1 MERELELRV
10 SETIEALKELP
21 ARLEQDVEEVA
32 RNYAMLDSHFK
43 TKAAHCVNEQSE
55 LESRLLEIR
64 KSLQFEREKGLRLQ
78 AEFERVKN
86 AKKQQEA
93 ALEEHFAELRSRL
106 QSISLGDFEAVE
118 RRSMQLRDEVDYL
131 GSKLSLYCSCSG
143 IRWDYESQQSMSGQ
157 VMTKT
162 GAKAFAFPLPS
173 GQARPSFDQVNQ
185 LWELLD

>member
-1 MERELELRV
+1 MEQELELRV
-10 SETIEALKELP
+10 SETIEDLKELP
-21 ARLEQDVEEVA
+21 GKLERDVEEVS
-32 RNYAMLDSHFK
+32 RNYAILDSHFK
-43 TKAAHCVNEQSE
+43 SKAANCVNEQNL

-64 KSLQFEREKGLRLQ
+64 KSMQLEREKGIRLQ
-78 AEFERVKN
+78 AEFERVKSVR
-86 AKKQQEA
+86 KQQEA

-106 QSISLGDFEAVE
+106 QAISLGDFEAVE

-143 IRWDYESQQSMSGQ
+143 IRWDYESQQSLSGH

-185 LWELLD
+185 LWDLLD